1 MNSIY
6 LIDLKYSIIKASF
19 DPIQSK
25 IRSDVLMRVARKY
38 FRNFRNN
45 ILTTIKIFSQIMA
58 TILALGM
65 LLATAICAVEPS
77 PTAAI
82 TIQVSGDIYVP
93 GELGVPGTIERSS

>member
-1 MNSIY
+1 MNSVYFIVLNY
-6 LIDLKYSIIKASF
+6 LIIKASS
-19 DPIQSK
+19 DPIQNK
-25 IRSDVLMRVARKY
+25 VRSHVLMRVALEVL
-38 FRNFRNN
+38 RNFRNN
-45 ILTTIKIFSQIMA
+45 IFSQIMA